1 MDNMI
6 RAIDKKRSFRIFAV
20 RTTDLIEKARQYHN
34 TSPTASAALGRTL
47 TAGLL
52 MGYMMKSEDNK
63 LTLKIN
69 GGGPLGT
76 ILVTADNKGN
86 IKGYVDNPKVD
97 VPLKSNGK
105 LDVGKAVG
113 TTGKLTVIKDLGL
126 KEPYVGSTDI
136 VTGEIG
142 EDITLYYFISE
153 QQSSAV
159 GLGVLVNRDCSIKSG
174 GGFIIQVLPN
184 IDNEDLELLEKTTN
198 ELKSISKYFD
208 NNKSIEEV
216 IKEMFKKFEIEI
228 TEKIPVQ
235 FKCDCSTKRMEEA
248 LITIGKEELKKIID
262 EDGEAEIV
270 CHFCNKKYNFN
281 KEQLENLLNNAV

>member
-1 MDNMI
+1 MDYII

-34 TSPTASAALGRTL
+34 TSPTASAALGRVL
-47 TAGLL
+47 TAGLM
-52 MGYMMKSEDNK
+52 MGYMMKGEKNK

-86 IKGYVDNPKVD
+86 IKGYVDNPSIE
-97 VPLKSNGK
+97 VPIKTNGK
-105 LDVGKAVG
+105 IDVGTAVG
-113 TTGKLTVIKDLGL
+113 INGKLTVIRDLGL

-142 EDITLYYFISE
+142 EDIAFYYFVSE

-159 GLGVLVNRDCSIKSG
+159 GLGVLVNKDYTIKAG

-184 IDNEDLELLEKTTN
+184 IEDEDLELLEKITK
-198 ELKSISKYFD
+198 EMISVSEYFD
-208 NNKSIEEV
+208 NDKSIEE
-216 IKEMFKKFEIEI
+216 ITKKIFKNFDIEV

-235 FKCDCSTKRMEEA
+235 FKCDCSIKRMEKA
-248 LITIGKEELKKIID
+248 LITVGKEELKKIID

-281 KEQLENLLNNAV
+281 KEQLEKLMNSPR